1 MILERGIQRRMR
13 FTGIMGI
20 IIVACMIA
28 HLIAVRA
35 YALDDARPCE
45 EMPAAASADISGAR
59 ELNERGMLLLRE
71 GKHDEAVTCFTSAL
85 KGNPAAKQY
94 YNNLGVALMRLNR
107 HEEAYPW
114 LKAAVAIDPNYAKAL
129 SNLAISCFHLYRFRE
144 SYSYYRRARAA
155 DTAYSES
162 RFEIGRVIGEVEK
175 LNRENPGNGSLA
187 AILDALRKQKK
198 MP

>member
-1 MILERGIQRRMR
+1 
-13 FTGIMGI
+13 MGI
-20 IIVACMIA
+20 TGTGRITVISCTIA
-28 HLIAVRA
+28 LSIAVSA
-35 YALDDARPCE
+35 FALEDARARE
-45 EMPAAASADISGAR
+45 DMPAAACADISGAR

-71 GKHDEAVTCFTSAL
+71 GKHGDAITCFTSAL

-107 HEEAYPW
+107 YEEAYPW
-114 LKAAVAIDPNYAKAL
+114 LKTAVAIDPDYAKAL

-155 DTAYSES
+155 DAAYSDS

-187 AILDALRKQKK
+187 AILEALKRQKK

>member
-1 MILERGIQRRMR
+1 
-13 FTGIMGI
+13 MGI
-20 IIVACMIA
+20 TGTGRIAVIACMLTLSISA
-28 HLIAVRA
+28 SA
-35 YALDDARPCE
+35 YALEEARSHE
-45 EMPAAASADISGAR
+45 DVAAQAGADISGAR

-187 AILDALRKQKK
+187 AILDALKRQKK